1 MNCTTTSG
9 RHTECAYYYEEAQC
23 ENGTRSVPTY
33 YEEAQCEN
41 GTRSVPT
48 TMKRRNVLRD
58 YERVFLNV
66 MKHGGA
72 RRPRPTMDGN
82 RVVGKRGYEG
92 VNVRTAH
99 GVCLLL

>member
-9 RHTECAYYYEEAQC
+9 RHTECAY
-23 ENGTRSVPTY
+23 Y

-72 RRPRPTMDGN
+72 QRPRPTMQ
-82 RVVGKRGYEG
+82 EG
-92 VNVRTAH
+92 LSRF
-99 GVCLLL
+99 